1 MSLNHIRN
9 RRDATIFGGDLTVL
23 LGDITINGDLTV
35 NGLINGNSAQ
45 GQNTNNVFT
54 GTNEWSVYRPET
66 NSTTGVG
73 FSGVNLT
80 QANANVVTDNVCTQG
95 ATWTGTNTFNQ
106 AVNTTQ
112 VLYVTPVN
120 TEAVIGATLFFDVN
134 TLNESYLTSAN
145 TWTNTNTF
153 QVLPICLDPVLGPEI
168 ATKSYVDVTT
178 LTVQPDAITVKSQ
191 DPLTNTFTDLAINAM
206 LIGGGGGSTSGTSSS
221 TPGYAGGAGSMASIL
236 VLNQA
241 IGDAPLAS
249 LTFVSGV
256 GGIGGQGTNPPDAF
270 STDGSVTQLS
280 LTPLNGSGL
289 APFAP
294 TTILNA
300 AGGGGNVGFAG
311 DTSTGVSPG
320 GVYTNTLNPTVL
332 QPLCSA
338 SGGSGQLGGTQARQ
352 SSGVDAF
359 GWGGSAT
366 TLNGQNGNR
375 GGYSFTR
382 Y

>member
-1 MSLNHIRN
+1 MSLSHIEN
-9 RRDATIFGGDLTVL
+9 RRDPTDFGADLNVL

-80 QANANVVTDNVCTQG
+80 QANANVVTDNVCNQG
-95 ATWTGTNTFNQ
+95 ATWTGSNTFTQ
-106 AVNTTQ
+106 PVNTIQ
-112 VLYVTPVN
+112 SPYVTPVGQ
-120 TEAVIGATLFFDVN
+120 EAVIGATLYSDAN

-178 LTVQPDAITVKSQ
+178 LTVQPDTVTVKGQ
-191 DPLTNTFTDLAINAM
+191 NTLTQTFSDLAIQAM
-206 LIGGGGGSTSGTSSS
+206 LIGGGGGSTSGTSTS
-221 TPGYAGGAGSMASIL
+221 TLGWAGGAGATASIL

-241 IGDAPLAS
+241 IGGAPLAS
-249 LTFVSGV
+249 LSFVSGA
-256 GGIGGQGTNPPDAF
+256 GGNSGQGTAPPQAY
-270 STDGSVTQLS
+270 STNGSATQLS

-294 TTILNA
+294 TPILSV
-300 AGGGGNVGFAG
+300 AGGSGNLGFAG
-311 DTSTGVSPG
+311 DTSTGVSLG
-320 GVYTNTLNPTVL
+320 GIYTNTLPVV
-332 QPLCSA
+332 QPLCFA
-338 SGGSGQLGGTQARQ
+338 NGGSGQLGGNQARQ

-366 TLNGQNGNR
+366 SLSGQNGNQ

-382 Y
+382 F